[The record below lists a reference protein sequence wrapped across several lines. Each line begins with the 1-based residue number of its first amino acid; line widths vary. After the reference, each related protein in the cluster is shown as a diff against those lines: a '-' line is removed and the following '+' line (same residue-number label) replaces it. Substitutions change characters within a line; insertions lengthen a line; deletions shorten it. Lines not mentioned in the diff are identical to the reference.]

1 MALDYQHRKRQ
12 AAERRKKIRMKQ
24 VKEAIQCRDN
34 HFPIAVS
41 IIAFGLILILLR
53 ILIGVSS
60 SEITTGQASNMG
72 EIIGPFEIES
82 SELQSLD
89 IDYNLK
95 TLGSK
100 WCAVSVL
107 LLDKNKNYVTGCTKD
122 LFYERDVWGDV
133 YEESDMEYLI
143 EIDKPGTYYYQFI
156 TKHQNP
162 NFRLGK
168 IKYDLGKKSFGI
180 NYFTTFGIIILVI
193 GIPYLIWTVMDWEL
207 TPYLPEMKSPK
218 SKKKIKTVAI
228 ILTPIVVL
236 LILMSVFKVG
246 YADLQNAPSSNFDH
260 NDTHYFGK

>member
-1 MALDYQHRKRQ
+1 MALDYQERKRR

-24 VKEAIQCRDN
+24 VKEAIQCRDK

-41 IIAFGLILILLR
+41 IISFGVILILLR
-53 ILIGVSS
+53 VLIGFAS
-60 SEITTGQASNMG
+60 SEIERGEISNKG
-72 EIIGPFEIES
+72 GIIGPFEVTS
-82 SELQSLD
+82 SQLQVVDLE
-89 IDYNLK
+89 YKMNYCN
-95 TLGSK
+95 SK
-100 WCAVSVL
+100 WTTLSIL
-107 LLDKNKNYVTGCTKD
+107 LLDQNKNYLTGGEKD
-122 LFYERDVWGDV
+122 LYRVREWGSLYSD
-133 YEESDMEYLI
+133 EEMTYLLNI
-143 EIDKPGTYYYQFI
+143 NKPGTYYYQFVN
-156 TKHQNP
+156 KHKNDK
-162 NFRLGK
+162 FRSSPMTYSLGS
-168 IKYDLGKKSFGI
+168 KSLGI

-228 ILTPIVVL
+228 VLTPIVVL